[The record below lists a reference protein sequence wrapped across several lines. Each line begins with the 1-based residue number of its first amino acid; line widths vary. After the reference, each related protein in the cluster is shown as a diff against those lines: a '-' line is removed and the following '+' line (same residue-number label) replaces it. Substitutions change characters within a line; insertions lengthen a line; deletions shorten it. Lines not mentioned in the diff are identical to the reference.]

1 MLQAI
6 VEGSSPLLAL
16 AIDLASWLLLLAL
29 GLCFLRIAR
38 GPTLAD
44 RVVAL
49 DVLNIL
55 AVAYCALLAIASGR
69 DVYLDAAIALALVA
83 FLVTVA
89 FGRFVEQRQFE
100 AASSDTAEKGQAGAT
115 EVDHRDD

>member
-1 MLQAI
+1 MLQ
-6 VEGSSPLLAL
+6 VVVNESSPILELAVS
-16 AIDLASWLLLLAL
+16 IASWLLLLAL
-29 GLCFLRIAR
+29 GLCFFRIAR

-89 FGRFVEQRQFE
+89 FARFVEQCER
-100 AASSDTAEKGQAGAT
+100 SEKGSSEGRG
-115 EVDHRDD
+115 E

>member
-1 MLQAI
+1 MLVTIDENRSTLMAF
-6 VEGSSPLLAL
+6 
-16 AIDLASWLLLLAL
+16 AIDGASWLLLLAL
-29 GLCFLRIAR
+29 ALCFLRIVR

-55 AVAYCALLAIASGR
+55 AVAYCAMLAIASGR
-69 DVYLDAAIALALVA
+69 AVYLDAAIALALVA

-89 FGRFVEQRQFE
+89 FARFIERSHTHKSDNREEQTDANR
-100 AASSDTAEKGQAGAT
+100 
-115 EVDHRDD
+115 

>member
-1 MLQAI
+1 MLQMI
-6 VEGSSPLLAL
+6 MEGRSPLLTLAVNVASWFLLLAL
-16 AIDLASWLLLLAL
+16 ALSFYRLV
-29 GLCFLRIAR
+29 R
-38 GPTLAD
+38 GPSLAD

-69 DVYLDAAIALALVA
+69 AIYLDAAIALALVA

-89 FGRFVEQRQFE
+89 FARFVERSE
-100 AASSDTAEKGQAGAT
+100 AVSPPGADAGG
-115 EVDHRDD
+115 HRGDR

>member
-1 MLQAI
+1 MLQVI
-6 VEGSSPLLAL
+6 VEGRSPLLAW
-16 AIDLASWLLLLAL
+16 AVNIASWLLLLAL
-29 GLCFLRIAR
+29 ALCFYRLLR
-38 GPTLAD
+38 GPSLAD

-69 DVYLDAAIALALVA
+69 AVYLDAAIALALVA

-89 FGRFVEQRQFE
+89 FARFVERS
-100 AASSDTAEKGQAGAT
+100 ASKRPPAAGAGGDR
-115 EVDHRDD
+115 VDH

>member
-1 MLQAI
+1 MPIKLGAELSLLMTVA
-6 VEGSSPLLAL
+6 VEG
-16 AIDLASWLLLLAL
+16 ASWLLLLAL
-29 GLCFLRIAR
+29 ALCFLRIAR

-55 AVAYCALLAIASGR
+55 AVAYCALLAVASGR
-69 DVYLDAAIALALVA
+69 AVYLDAAIALALVA

-89 FGRFVEQRQFE
+89 FARFIERGHLREVKSKESKPD
-100 AASSDTAEKGQAGAT
+100 AS
-115 EVDHRDD
+115 R

>member
-1 MLQAI
+1 MRELI
-6 VEGSSPLLAL
+6 TGGGSPLLAF
-16 AIDLASWLLLLAL
+16 AINGASVLLLLAL
-29 GLCFLRIAR
+29 ALCFFRIAR

-55 AVAYCALLAIASGR
+55 AVAYCSLLAIASGR
-69 DVYLDAAIALALVA
+69 AVYLDAAIALALVA

-89 FGRFVEQRQFE
+89 FARFVERAGSPGD
-100 AASSDTAEKGQAGAT
+100 AAGPGGSDG
-115 EVDHRDD
+115 DR

>member
-1 MLQAI
+1 MLETITTGDLSLLQFAI
-6 VEGSSPLLAL
+6 N
-16 AIDLASWLLLLAL
+16 LASWLLLLAL
-29 GLCFLRIAR
+29 ALCFFRIAR

-55 AVAYCALLAIASGR
+55 AVAYCALLAVASGR
-69 DVYLDAAIALALVA
+69 AVYLDAAIALALVA

-89 FGRFVEQRQFE
+89 FARFIERGS
-100 AASSDTAEKGQAGAT
+100 ARAENHGGANK
-115 EVDHRDD
+115 HGNR

>member
-6 VEGSSPLLAL
+6 LEGSSPILAL
-16 AIDLASWLLLLAL
+16 AIALASWLLLLAL
-29 GLCFLRIAR
+29 GLCFYRIAR

-55 AVAYCALLAIASGR
+55 AVAYCALLAISSGR

-89 FGRFVEQRQFE
+89 FGRFVERLAE
-100 AASSDTAEKGQAGAT
+100 EEVLAKTEGEGTDDSS
-115 EVDHRDD
+115 HS

>member
-1 MLQAI
+1 MLEVI
-6 VEGSSPLLAL
+6 VEGRSPLLAL
-16 AIDLASWLLLLAL
+16 AANIASWLLLLAL
-29 GLCFLRIAR
+29 GLCFYRLAR
-38 GPTLAD
+38 GPSLAD

-69 DVYLDAAIALALVA
+69 AVYLDAAIALALVA

-89 FGRFVEQRQFE
+89 FAHFVERSVLREQPETDRGKN
-100 AASSDTAEKGQAGAT
+100 D
-115 EVDHRDD
+115 VDH

>member
-1 MLQAI
+1 MLINLNDSTTPLMAFAI
-6 VEGSSPLLAL
+6 EG
-16 AIDLASWLLLLAL
+16 ASWLLLLAL
-29 GLCFLRIAR
+29 ALCFLRIAR

-55 AVAYCALLAIASGR
+55 AVAYCALLAVASGR
-69 DVYLDAAIALALVA
+69 AVYLDAAIALALVA

-89 FGRFVEQRQFE
+89 FARFIERSHAPGTARREGQ
-100 AASSDTAEKGQAGAT
+100 SDANQ
-115 EVDHRDD
+115 

>member
-1 MLQAI
+1 MLELINA
-6 VEGSSPLLAL
+6 VDSPLLNL
-16 AIDLASWLLLLAL
+16 AINLSSWLLLLAL
-29 GLCFLRIAR
+29 VLCFFRLAR

-55 AVAYCALLAIASGR
+55 AVAYCALLAVASGR
-69 DVYLDAAIALALVA
+69 AVYLDVAIALALVA

-89 FGRFVEQRQFE
+89 FARFIERGGARAERGEE
-100 AASSDTAEKGQAGAT
+100 AQEHGD
-115 EVDHRDD
+115 R

>member
-1 MLQAI
+1 MLVNI
-6 VEGSSPLLAL
+6 DENRSTLMTF
-16 AIDLASWLLLLAL
+16 AIDGASWLLLLAL
-29 GLCFLRIAR
+29 ALCFLRIAR

-55 AVAYCALLAIASGR
+55 AVAYCALLAVASGR
-69 DVYLDAAIALALVA
+69 AVYLDAAIALALVA

-89 FGRFVEQRQFE
+89 FARFIERSHTHNSDNREEQTDANR
-100 AASSDTAEKGQAGAT
+100 
-115 EVDHRDD
+115 

>member
-1 MLQAI
+1 MLETIAA
-6 VEGSSPLLAL
+6 GASPLLAL
-16 AIDLASWLLLLAL
+16 SIELASWLLLFALAL
-29 GLCFLRIAR
+29 SFLRIAR

-69 DVYLDAAIALALVA
+69 AVYLDVAIALALVA

-89 FGRFVEQRQFE
+89 FARFVERDG
-100 AASSDTAEKGQAGAT
+100 AAGGGEGND
-115 EVDHRDD
+115 VDH

>member
-6 VEGSSPLLAL
+6 VDGSSPLLAL
-16 AIDLASWLLLLAL
+16 AIQIASWLLLLAL
-29 GLCFLRIAR
+29 GLCFFRIAR

-55 AVAYCALLAIASGR
+55 AVAYCALLAISSGR
-69 DVYLDAAIALALVA
+69 DVFLDAAIALALVA

-89 FGRFVEQRQFE
+89 FGRFVEQR
-100 AASSDTAEKGQAGAT
+100 AEKVVSAG
-115 EVDHRDD
+115 EEGEQDGDQHNH

>member
-1 MLQAI
+1 MLETIAA
-6 VEGSSPLLAL
+6 GYSPLMTA
-16 AIDLASWLLLLAL
+16 AINLASWLLLLAL
-29 GLCFLRIAR
+29 ALCFFRIAR

-55 AVAYCALLAIASGR
+55 AVAYCALLAVASGR
-69 DVYLDAAIALALVA
+69 AVYLDVAIALALVA

-89 FGRFVEQRQFE
+89 FARFIERR
-100 AASSDTAEKGQAGAT
+100 GAQT
-115 EVDHRDD
+115 ENHDGADKHGDH